1 MVGSRPMIR
10 AAQKSVV
17 AVAAVLGVLLGVA
30 LFSQLSCATAD
41 FKDVSDSGQVKE
53 CRQGPLV
60 FCEAGAND
68 ARSCIVTAT
77 ETDARLKLLTPG
89 KYPDKCVV
97 NYLARGHDVNG
108 ECILAAVCKC
118 QDTDYDAA
126 APPEFV
132 CGP

>member
-1 MVGSRPMIR
+1 MIR
-10 AAQKSVV
+10 AAQKSIV
-17 AVAAVLGVLLGVA
+17 AVAAVAGALVAVA
-30 LFSQLSCATAD
+30 LFSQFSCATAEL
-41 FKDVSDSGQVKE
+41 KDVSDSGQTKE

-60 FCEAGAND
+60 FCDAGTND
-68 ARSCIVTAT
+68 GRNCTVTGA
-77 ETDARLKLLTPG
+77 ETDARLKKLAPG

-97 NYLARGHDVNG
+97 NYLAPGHDING

-118 QDTDYDAA
+118 EDTDYDAA